1 MRKILSFL
9 MMTLFAGSLLAAP
22 YTLTFTYFDKT
33 DGDGNAKLTTVDAI
47 FSQESQAYV
56 ASVETGTQVYA
67 GRKYEKDGNYI
78 LSNLKLGSSSA
89 AGELKFTL
97 NTASEMDS
105 IVFNAAMYSST
116 EGGDGFSV
124 NGTQFTLSA
133 GKLAFERCVLKP
145 TGTVS
150 TIDIVQTKASK
161 GRFFL
166 TSIEVYPKEA
176 AGGEDPAPTTRT
188 LYCKVAQSWWKADG
202 AAVGIY
208 AYKGGEYN
216 AAWPGERMTLAEN
229 ETDVW
234 TATIDAKYENV
245 IFVRVNASGDIAD
258 WGAKTADLTL
268 ADAGEND
275 LYTVTSSEPVWGN
288 PGVTGTWSKYSP
300 SESPAQPKYFLKNNW
315 DGADTWTW
323 KEMTYYEDEYGAYY
337 YLTQVVFGGT
347 GVNLNTT
354 DIDAGSKWIAAKDI
368 ETYDLSLEPA
378 TLGALDTVFISFD
391 PQAVNQ
397 YTGANGLSATILGK
411 YVNPTPQPELADGFY
426 LIGKIGGV
434 AGWAITDLK
443 AEQMF
448 AQNQENP
455 GEYMLNVTLAEGDEL
470 KVVNVLNNE
479 IATWYPGDDNFI
491 VTAAYAGEKTVYFR
505 PDKQGGEGWHH
516 GCIYIAPNPATGISN
531 NAVEGKAVKMIMD
544 AQLLIIR
551 NGKTYNVQGQ
561 QLK

>member
-22 YTLTFTYFDKT
+22 YTLTFTYYDST
-33 DGDGNAKLTTVDAI
+33 DGDGSAKLTTVEAI

-67 GRKYEKDGNYI
+67 GRKYEKDGNYV
-78 LSNLKLGSSSA
+78 LSNLKLGSTKA

-105 IVFNAAMYSST
+105 IVFNAAMYSKD

-124 NGTQFTLSA
+124 NGTPFTLSA

-161 GRFFL
+161 GRFYL

-176 AGGEDPAPTTRT
+176 AGGEDPKPATRT
-188 LYCKVAQSWWKADG
+188 LYCKVAQDWWKADG
-202 AAVGIY
+202 AAVGVY
-208 AYKGGEYN
+208 AFGEAGAEN
-216 AAWPGERMTLAEN
+216 APFPGVRMTAVEGAED
-229 ETDVW
+229 TWKADID
-234 TATIDAKYENV
+234 TALYKKV
-245 IFVRVNASGDIAD
+245 IFARMNPVDEGNQN
-258 WGAKTADLTL
+258 WGAKTADLTIP
-268 ADAGEND
+268 ADKD
-275 LYTVTSSEPVWGN
+275 LYTITSTTPVWGD
-288 PGVTGTWSKYSP
+288 PGVTGEWSNYSP
-300 SESPAQPKYFLKNNW
+300 SVAP
-315 DGADTWTW
+315 
-323 KEMTYYEDEYGAYY
+323 
-337 YLTQVVFGGT
+337 
-347 GVNLNTT
+347 
-354 DIDAGSKWIAAKDI
+354 
-368 ETYDLSLEPA
+368 
-378 TLGALDTVFISFD
+378 D
-391 PQAVNQ
+391 PQPV
-397 YTGANGLSATILGK
+397 
-411 YVNPTPQPELADGFY
+411 LADGFY

-505 PDKQGGEGWHH
+505 PDGQGGEGWHR

>member
-9 MMTLFAGSLLAAP
+9 MMTLFSVSMFAAEPVTVKSTFTKATKPENNQVTDLEGKVTWDIATTVGQGEPTYVTGQSNSVEAIKFGGSKSVYFSKVELSTDYFKDYNVTSINLYVANNGKKTG
-22 YTLTFTYFDKT
+22 TLTVKQ
-33 DGDGNAKLTTVDAI
+33 G
-47 FSQESQAYV
+47 S
-56 ASVETGTQVYA
+56 ETIG
-67 GRKYEKDGNYI
+67 
-78 LSNLKLGSSSA
+78 
-89 AGELKFTL
+89 
-97 NTASEMDS
+97 TASEEFAN
-105 IVFNAAMYSST
+105 VWTKLTAT
-116 EGGDGFSV
+116 GTKGEGG
-124 NGTQFTLSA
+124 TLTVTYEVEQ
-133 GKLAFERCVLKP
+133 AFYL
-145 TGTVS
+145 S
-150 TIDIVQTKASK
+150 Y
-161 GRFFL
+161 
-166 TSIEVYPKEA
+166 IEVTYEA
-176 AGGEDPAPTTRT
+176 AGGEDPDPEPATRT

-208 AYKGGEYN
+208 AYKGGEQN
-216 AAWPGERMTLAEN
+216 AAWPGVRMTLAEN
-229 ETDVW
+229 ESDVW
-234 TATIDAKYENV
+234 TATIDAKYDTV
-245 IFVRVNASGDIAD
+245 IFVRVKGSGDIID
-258 WGAKTADLTL
+258 WGAKTANLAL

-300 SESPAQPKYFLKNNW
+300 SAQPKYFLKNNW

-323 KEMTYYEDEYGAYY
+323 KEMTYYEDEDGAYY

-354 DIDAGSKWIAAKDI
+354 DSETGSKWIEAKDI
-368 ETYDLSLEPA
+368 KTYDLSLEPA
-378 TLGALDTVFISFD
+378 TLGALDTVQFIFD
-391 PQAVNQ
+391 PQAVSQ
-397 YTGANGLSATILGK
+397 HAGANGLSAIILGK
-411 YVNPTPQPELADGFY
+411 YVDPTPQPELADGFY

-479 IATWYPGDDNFI
+479 ITAWFPGDDNFI

-505 PDKQGGEGWHH
+505 PDGQGGEGWHR

-544 AQLLIIR
+544 GQFLIIR